1 MVLIVPAVLPSSRED
16 LDEKLALFAKIPSVS
31 RIQIDVVD
39 GLFATPASWPYS
51 IVGEPG
57 IKSDLMPGKML
68 PRLERIE
75 YEMDLMCLDVER
87 AAEAWL
93 ALGATRL
100 TFHAESLTDLPRF
113 LARARSQY
121 GSLISFGLALNIA
134 SDIAIIEHSL
144 ESVDYVQFMGIA
156 KIGRQGQPLDK
167 GIFERVR
174 SFRSRHLKM
183 PVQVDGGV
191 SLESA
196 RRLVALGASNLVVGS
211 GLLRAGDPAAA
222 FAAFEALRSPY
233 GV

>member
-1 MVLIVPAVLPSSRED
+1 
-16 LDEKLALFAKIPSVS
+16 
-31 RIQIDVVD
+31 
-39 GLFATPASWPYS
+39 
-51 IVGEPG
+51 
-57 IKSDLMPGKML
+57 
-68 PRLERIE
+68 
-75 YEMDLMCLDVER
+75 MCLDVER

-144 ESVDYVQFMGIA
+144 EGVDYVQFMGIA